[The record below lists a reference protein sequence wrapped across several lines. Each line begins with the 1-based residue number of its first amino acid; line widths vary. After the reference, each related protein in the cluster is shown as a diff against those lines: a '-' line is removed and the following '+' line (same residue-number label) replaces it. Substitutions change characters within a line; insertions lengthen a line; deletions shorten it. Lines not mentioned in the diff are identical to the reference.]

1 MSYRESEEEYVK
13 EREEGKKLEKESK
26 EGEKRKDSSPGIEMK
41 DFGKKKYFAF
51 APLVRTNSG
60 GETQL
65 GSSFQEGQKFASQ
78 EGERPPS
85 SFWQSKRAH
94 ASAKNERLD
103 VENLKYL
110 LNKASTISSNPSD
123 AQLKSLVFVTH
134 LRYTPDSKTAQS
146 LERLWDDDYRSSVLE
161 EIKITSMSSKETDT
175 EGMGINVKKSKK
187 RKLKTRKLFKKG
199 RRFTRSKSR
208 SRSKSKSKKQKK

>member
-1 MSYRESEEEYVK
+1 MDQEQAKKQHKKEESP
-13 EREEGKKLEKESK
+13 
-26 EGEKRKDSSPGIEMK
+26 PGIEMK

-78 EGERPPS
+78 EGERPSS

-94 ASAKNERLD
+94 ASAKKERLD

-110 LNKASTISSNPSD
+110 LSQAKSIADEPSD
-123 AQLKSLVFVTH
+123 AQLKSLVFLHH
-134 LRYTPDSKTAQS
+134 LRYSPDSKTSQS

-161 EIKITSMSSKETDT
+161 EINITNTSATDT
-175 EGMGINVKKSKK
+175 EAMGINAKSKK
-187 RKLKTRKLFKKG
+187 GKKGKKGKKNKIRTKKLLKKG
-199 RRFTRSKSR
+199 RRFTRSKPKSG
-208 SRSKSKSKKQKK
+208 SKSKSRKQKNKH